1 MKKILVYA
9 TVAFFL
15 ACGEKKTGNK
25 SEEQI
30 LEVDTLAE
38 KKEVQKHISAERSA
52 VIDDEL
58 TASVY
63 DKYNKIKT
71 ALVNSDPQT
80 AKMAAVELLK
90 SSGPELESTGLR
102 ESLSVLANTQNI
114 DEQRKSFS
122 AFTAVVKNMLEG
134 KVSSGT
140 IYYDYCPM
148 AFNGKGGYW
157 LSNEEQIQNP
167 YFGDKMLTCGTV
179 EEKLE

>member
-9 TVAFFL
+9 TAVLFL
-15 ACGEKKTGNK
+15 ACGEKKTENK
-25 SEEQI
+25 STEPV
-30 LEVDTLAE
+30 LGVDTLSE
-38 KKEVQKHISAERSA
+38 KKEVQQHISAERSA
-52 VIDDEL
+52 IIDDVV

-71 ALVNSDPQT
+71 ALVNSDPKT
-80 AKMAAVELLK
+80 AKIIAVELIK
-90 SSGPELESTGLR
+90 SSGPELETTGLR
-102 ESLSVLANTQNI
+102 ESLSILANTQNI

-122 AFTAVVKNMLEG
+122 AFTVVMKNMLEG
-134 KVSSGT
+134 KISSGT

-167 YFGDKMLTCGTV
+167 YFGDKMLNCGTV

>member
-9 TVAFFL
+9 TVAFFV
-15 ACGEKKTGNK
+15 ACGEKKTENK
-25 SEEQI
+25 STKPV

-38 KKEVQKHISAERSA
+38 KKEAQKHVSAERSA
-52 VIDDEL
+52 VIDDEV

-71 ALVNSDPQT
+71 ALVNSDPKT
-80 AKMAAVELLK
+80 AKMVAVELLK

-102 ESLSVLANTQNI
+102 ESLSILGNTQDI

-122 AFTAVVKNMLEG
+122 AFTVVVKNMLEG

-157 LSNEEQIQNP
+157 LANEEQIQNP
-167 YFGDKMLTCGTV
+167 YFGDKMLNCGTI
-179 EEKLE
+179 EETIE

>member
-9 TVAFFL
+9 TAAFL
-15 ACGEKKTGNK
+15 MACGEKKTENK
-25 SEEQI
+25 SEEQVF
-30 LEVDTLAE
+30 EVDTLAE
-38 KKEVQKHISAERSA
+38 KKEAQKHISAERNA
-52 VIDDEL
+52 VIEDEL
-58 TASVY
+58 IASVY
-63 DKYNKIKT
+63 DQYNKIKT
-71 ALVNSDPQT
+71 ALVNSDPKT
-80 AKMAAVELLK
+80 AKMVAVELIK
-90 SSGPELESTGLR
+90 SAGPELESTGLR

-157 LSNEEQIQNP
+157 LANEEEIQNP
-167 YFGDKMLTCGTV
+167 YFGDKMLNCGTI
-179 EEKLE
+179 EEELE

>member
-9 TVAFFL
+9 TAVFL
-15 ACGEKKTGNK
+15 MACGEKKTENK
-25 SEEQI
+25 AEEQFF
-30 LEVDTLAE
+30 EVDTLAE
-38 KKEVQKHISAERSA
+38 KKEAQKHISAERNA
-52 VIDDEL
+52 VIEDEV

-63 DKYNKIKT
+63 DQYNKIKT
-71 ALVNSDPQT
+71 ALVNSDPKT
-80 AKMAAVELLK
+80 AKMAAVELIK
-90 SSGPELESTGLR
+90 SAGPELESTGLR

-114 DEQRKSFS
+114 EKQRKSFS

-157 LSNEEQIQNP
+157 LANEEEIQNP
-167 YFGDKMLTCGTV
+167 YFGDKMLSCGTI